1 MIYSIIFFG
10 FVYSCI
16 FSSYKKKKY
25 FSISSC
31 IPNFALAEN
40 KHVVYQFRSNSTDVF
55 DVNHT
60 DVSHTHTLSSFTKRR
75 AARLANRNIPYNR
88 FRPEEASRRLY
99 LADRPAVFTLEICM
113 DGMRWFKNKAH
124 LAGGERYDCP
134 WPVESPFGW
143 TQTRA
148 RVPSRSKSRSIRFK
162 NEWKGRGRGKKKN
175 GNETNGPSWPRVI
188 YSARFCRKH
197 DRPDLWHR
205 AECSNS
211 DVSEGR
217 NVIYV

>member
-1 MIYSIIFFG
+1 M
-10 FVYSCI
+10 C
-16 FSSYKKKKY
+16 
-25 FSISSC
+25 
-31 IPNFALAEN
+31 
-40 KHVVYQFRSNSTDVF
+40 R
-55 DVNHT
+55 
-60 DVSHTHTLSSFTKRR
+60 THTLSSFTKRR

-113 DGMRWFKNKAH
+113 DGMWWFKNKAH
-124 LAGGERYDCP
+124 LAGGERCDCP

>member
-1 MIYSIIFFG
+1 M
-10 FVYSCI
+10 C
-16 FSSYKKKKY
+16 
-25 FSISSC
+25 
-31 IPNFALAEN
+31 
-40 KHVVYQFRSNSTDVF
+40 
-55 DVNHT
+55 
-60 DVSHTHTLSSFTKRR
+60 HTHTLSSFTKRR

-175 GNETNGPSWPRVI
+175 GNETNGPLDQGWSIPRAFAGSTIALTFDIERSVQI
-188 YSARFCRKH
+188 PMYQRVAMLFTCKRTRK
-197 DRPDLWHR
+197 L
-205 AECSNS
+205 
-211 DVSEGR
+211 
-217 NVIYV
+217 YQ